1 MDVLREGRVG
11 MRLRWTIYR
20 PTDRA
25 QGRSM
30 AALLVVAFVVLAV
43 VTRVACRDPNGNT
56 VFWPANS
63 AMVVALMILPARL
76 SVPTLAICF
85 VLNVGLDLVTHYT
98 VFDTLLYCVL
108 NVGVSV
114 LVAFLTR
121 NLCGAA
127 TDLSRVR
134 RLATFGAIAFL
145 GAAVEATVGDVI
157 EPGGSVKV
165 QVLNDWLQW
174 TLCDGFGFLI
184 TTPALLLSLGSS
196 RDAYPCDAGRL
207 ERWGLL
213 LGAAILTAASFR
225 FTASPSFM
233 LIYPLLV
240 LTAFRAGAP
249 WVLASILLT
258 SIISCSLTTHGF
270 GPLAD
275 RTESDLL
282 LGQGMLQPFLVSIFL
297 CAIPANN
304 ALGEKGRNAH
314 RLLRMKD
321 AVTYAATHDTLTT
334 LANRDLF
341 RGRLGALL
349 RNSVDCA
356 VLFIDLDRFKQIND
370 TMGHGAGDQLL
381 RGFSTRMLAITGPE
395 VMVAR
400 FGGDEFAM
408 LMPCGPTSR
417 GVAQPDPEALC
428 RTIIEAARTPFPLS
442 SGPTQVQVQV
452 SASIGLA
459 IGRAQSY
466 DAGELMRRADI
477 ALYAAKAGGRDGY
490 RVFCDEL
497 DRSSRDRARLRAD
510 LEAALALSGQLRLHY
525 QAKVDAGGRP
535 RGVEALLRW
544 QHPSRGPVPVNQLIS
559 IAEETGIIVPLGAW
573 VLREALGFAARWPA
587 LDIAVNVSPVQLRH
601 PRFVEDTLQALHAS
615 TVPPGRIELEITET
629 SLMDDL
635 DSINGKLAT
644 LRAAGLRIALDDFGT
659 GCSSLRHLHR
669 CSVDRVKIDQSFV
682 AALGDTAEAA
692 AIIRAVIELGHAMGL
707 QVTAEGV
714 ETEAQR
720 HFLVATGIDE
730 MQGYL
735 FAQPVAE
742 SALDVGLRR
751 PRRPAPLIDA
761 LMRQP

>member
-1 MDVLREGRVG
+1 
-11 MRLRWTIYR
+11 MRLRRTIYR
-20 PTDRA
+20 ATDRI
-25 QGRSM
+25 QGPPM
-30 AALLVVAFVVLAV
+30 AALLVAVFIVLAV
-43 VTRVACRDPNGNT
+43 VTRLSCRDPNGNT
-56 VFWPANS
+56 ALWPANS
-63 AMVVALMILPARL
+63 AMVVALMILPTRIAI
-76 SVPTLAICF
+76 PTLASCF

-98 VFDTLLYCVL
+98 VFDSLLYCAL
-108 NVGVSV
+108 NIVVSV
-114 LVAFLTR
+114 PVAFLTR
-121 NLCGAA
+121 NLCGAT
-127 TDLSRVR
+127 TDLSRFR
-134 RLATFGAIAFL
+134 RLATFGAIAFPA
-145 GAAVEATVGDVI
+145 AAVEAAVGEILD
-157 EPGGSVKV
+157 PGGSVKV

-184 TTPALLLSLGSS
+184 TTPALLLSLGSAPS
-196 RDAYPCDAGRL
+196 AYPCDAGRL

-213 LGAAILTAASFR
+213 LGAAILAVASFR
-225 FTASPSFM
+225 FTQSPSFM

-258 SIISCSLTTHGF
+258 SLISCSLTTHGY

-275 RTESDLL
+275 HTASDLL

-297 CAIPANN
+297 CAVPANN
-304 ALGEKGRNAH
+304 ALGEKRRNAR

-321 AVTYAATHDTLTT
+321 AVAYAATHDTLTT

-341 RGRLGALL
+341 RRRLGALL
-349 RNSVDCA
+349 HTPTDCA
-356 VLFIDLDRFKQIND
+356 VLFVDLDRFKQVND
-370 TMGHGAGDQLL
+370 TMGHGAGDELL
-381 RGFSTRMLAITGPE
+381 RAFSTRMLAIAGPE
-395 VMVAR
+395 AMVAR

-417 GVAQPDPEALC
+417 GLAHPDPEALC
-428 RTIIEAARTPFPLS
+428 RTIIEAARMPFLLT
-442 SGPTQVQVQV
+442 SGPTRVPVQV

-459 IGRAQSY
+459 VGLAQSW
-466 DAGELMRRADI
+466 DGSELMRQADI

-490 RVFCDEL
+490 RIFCDEL

-510 LEAALALSGQLRLHY
+510 LEAALASGGQLRLHY

-535 RGVEALLRW
+535 RSVEALLRW
-544 QHPSRGPVPVNQLIS
+544 QHPIRGPVPVNQLIS
-559 IAEETGIIVPLGAW
+559 IAEETGVIVRLGAW
-573 VLREALGFAARWPA
+573 VLREALEFAARWPT
-587 LDIAVNVSPVQLRH
+587 LDVAVNVSPVQLRH
-601 PRFVEDTLQALHAS
+601 PHFVEDTLQALRAS
-615 TVPPGRIELEITET
+615 AVPPGQIELEITET

-692 AIIRAVIELGHAMGL
+692 AIIRTVIELGHAMGL

-720 HFLVATGIDE
+720 RYLVATGIDE

-735 FAQPVAE
+735 FAKPVAE
-742 SALDVGLRR
+742 SALDADLRQ
-751 PRRPAPLIDA
+751 PRRPAPLVDA
-761 LMRQP
+761 LMSQP

>member
-1 MDVLREGRVG
+1 

-20 PTDRA
+20 ATDRA
-25 QGRSM
+25 QGPSM
-30 AALLVVAFVVLAV
+30 AALLVAAFLVLAV
-43 VTRVACRDPNGNT
+43 VTRLTCRDSNGNT

-63 AMVVALMILPARL
+63 AMVVALMILPARIAI
-76 SVPTLAICF
+76 PTLASCV
-85 VLNVGLDLVTHYT
+85 VLNVGIDLVARYT
-98 VFDTLLYCVL
+98 IFDSLFSCAL

-121 NLCGAA
+121 NLCGAT
-127 TDLSRVR
+127 TDLSRFR
-134 RLATFGAIAFL
+134 RLATFGAIAFV
-145 GAAVEATVGDVI
+145 GAAVEAAVGDVI
-157 EPGGSVKV
+157 DPGGSVRV

-184 TTPALLLSLGSS
+184 TTPALLLSLGSAPN
-196 RDAYPCDAGRL
+196 AYPCDAGRL

-213 LGAAILTAASFR
+213 LGTAIVAAASFS

-240 LTAFRAGAP
+240 LTAFRAGGP

-258 SIISCSLTTHGF
+258 SIISSGLTTHGY

-275 RTESDLL
+275 HTSSDLL
-282 LGQGMLQPFLVSIFL
+282 LGQGMLQAFLVSIFL
-297 CAIPANN
+297 CAVPANN
-304 ALGEKGRNAH
+304 ALGEKRRNA
-314 RLLRMKD
+314 RGLSRMKD
-321 AVTYAATHDTLTT
+321 AVAYAATHDSLTT

-341 RGRLGALL
+341 RRRLRALL
-349 RNSVDCA
+349 HMPTDCA
-356 VLFIDLDRFKQIND
+356 VLVVDLDRFKQIND
-370 TMGHGAGDQLL
+370 TMGHGAGDELL
-381 RGFSTRMLAITGPE
+381 RAFSTRMLAIAGPE
-395 VMVAR
+395 VTVAR

-408 LMPCGPTSR
+408 LIPSGPTSR
-417 GVAQPDPEALC
+417 GSAHPDPEALC
-428 RTIIEAARTPFPLS
+428 RTIIEAARTPFLLT
-442 SGPTQVQVQV
+442 SGPTRVPVQV

-459 IGRAQSY
+459 IGRAQSW
-466 DAGELMRRADI
+466 DGGELMRRADI
-477 ALYAAKAGGRDGY
+477 ALYAAKACGRDGY
-490 RVFCDEL
+490 RLFCEEL
-497 DRSSRDRARLRAD
+497 DRSSSDRARLQAD
-510 LEAALALSGQLRLHY
+510 LETALELGGQLRLHY
-525 QAKVDAGGRP
+525 QCKVDAGGRP

-544 QHPSRGPVPVNQLIS
+544 QHPARGRVPVNQLIS
-559 IAEETGIIVPLGAW
+559 IAEETGVIVRLGAW
-573 VLREALGFAARWPA
+573 VLREALGFAARWPS

-601 PRFVEDTLQALHAS
+601 PRFVEDTLQALRAS
-615 TVPPGRIELEITET
+615 AVPPGQIELEITET

-644 LRAAGLRIALDDFGT
+644 LRAAGLRIALDDFGI

-692 AIIRAVIELGHAMGL
+692 AIVRAVIELGHAMGL

-720 HFLVATGIDE
+720 RYLVATGIDE

-735 FAQPVAE
+735 FAEPVPE
-742 SALDVGLRR
+742 SALDADLRQ
-751 PRRPAPLIDA
+751 PRRPAPLVDA
-761 LMRQP
+761 LVRQP

>member
-1 MDVLREGRVG
+1 
-11 MRLRWTIYR
+11 MRLRRTIYR
-20 PTDRA
+20 ATDRI
-25 QGRSM
+25 QGPPM
-30 AALLVVAFVVLAV
+30 AALLVAVFIVLAV
-43 VTRVACRDPNGNT
+43 VTRLSCRDPNGNT

-63 AMVVALMILPARL
+63 AMVVALMILPTRIA
-76 SVPTLAICF
+76 VPTLASCF

-98 VFDTLLYCVL
+98 VFDSLLYCAL
-108 NVGVSV
+108 NIAVSV
-114 LVAFLTR
+114 LVAFLART
-121 NLCGAA
+121 LCGAT
-127 TDLSRVR
+127 TDLSRFR

-145 GAAVEATVGDVI
+145 AAAIESTVGEILD
-157 EPGGSVKV
+157 PGGSVKV

-184 TTPALLLSLGSS
+184 TTPALLLSLGSA
-196 RDAYPCDAGRL
+196 RNAYPCDAGRL

-213 LGAAILTAASFR
+213 LGAAILAAASFR
-225 FTASPSFM
+225 FTQSPSFM

-258 SIISCSLTTHGF
+258 SLISCSLTTHGY

-275 RTESDLL
+275 HTASDLL

-297 CAIPANN
+297 CAVPTNN
-304 ALGEKGRNAH
+304 ALGEKRRNA
-314 RLLRMKD
+314 RRQLRMKD
-321 AVTYAATHDTLTT
+321 AVAYAATHDTVTT

-341 RGRLGALL
+341 RRRLGALL
-349 RNSVDCA
+349 HTPTDCA
-356 VLFIDLDRFKQIND
+356 VLFVDLDRFKQVND
-370 TMGHGAGDQLL
+370 TMGHGAGNELL
-381 RGFSTRMLAITGPE
+381 RAFSTRMLAIAGPE
-395 VMVAR
+395 ATLAR

-408 LMPCGPTSR
+408 LTPCGPTSR
-417 GVAQPDPEALC
+417 GLAHPDPEALC
-428 RTIIEAARTPFPLS
+428 RTIIEAARMPFLLT
-442 SGPTQVQVQV
+442 SGPTRVPVQV

-459 IGRAQSY
+459 VGLAQSW
-466 DAGELMRRADI
+466 DGSELMRQADI

-490 RVFCDEL
+490 RIFCDEL

-510 LEAALALSGQLRLHY
+510 LEAALASGGQLRLHY

-535 RGVEALLRW
+535 RSVEALLRW
-544 QHPSRGPVPVNQLIS
+544 QHPIRGPVPVNQLIS
-559 IAEETGIIVPLGAW
+559 IAEETGVIVRLGAW
-573 VLREALGFAARWPA
+573 VLREALGFAARWPT
-587 LDIAVNVSPVQLRH
+587 LDVAVNVSPVQLRH
-601 PRFVEDTLQALHAS
+601 PHFVEDTLQALRAS
-615 TVPPGRIELEITET
+615 AVPPGQIELEITET

-692 AIIRAVIELGHAMGL
+692 AITRTVIELGHAMGL

-720 HFLVATGIDE
+720 RYLVATGIDE

-735 FAQPVAE
+735 FAKPVAE
-742 SALDVGLRR
+742 SALDADLRQ
-751 PRRPAPLIDA
+751 PRRPAPLVDA

>member
-1 MDVLREGRVG
+1 
-11 MRLRWTIYR
+11 MRLRWRPYR
-20 PTDRA
+20 SAGRA
-25 QGRSM
+25 HGLPM
-30 AALLVVAFVVLAV
+30 AALLVAAFIVLALIA
-43 VTRVACRDPNGNT
+43 RLACLDPNHNT
-56 VFWPANS
+56 VVWPANGVL
-63 AMVVALMILPARL
+63 AVALMILPGRL
-76 SVPTLAICF
+76 SAPVVATCF
-85 VLNVGLDLVTHYT
+85 LLNAALDLATGYT
-98 VFDTLLYCVL
+98 VFDSVFYSCL
-108 NVGVSV
+108 NVLVSA
-114 LVAFLTR
+114 LVAILTR
-121 NLCGAA
+121 SLCGAT
-127 TDLSRVR
+127 TDLSRFR
-134 RLATFGAIAFL
+134 RLATFGTIAFASAALEAAL
-145 GAAVEATVGDVI
+145 GELV
-157 EPGGSVKV
+157 EPGGNVGV

-184 TTPALLLSLGSS
+184 TTPALLLSLG
-196 RDAYPCDAGRL
+196 RVPGAYPCDAGRV
-207 ERWGLL
+207 ERWLL
-213 LGAAILTAASFR
+213 LAGAAALAAMSFR
-225 FTASPSFM
+225 LPQSPSFM

-258 SIISCSLTTHGF
+258 SIIAAGLTAHGY

-275 RTESDLL
+275 HAVSDLL

-297 CAIPANN
+297 CAIPTNN
-304 ALGEKGRNAH
+304 ALGEKNRIAD

-321 AVTYAATHDTLTT
+321 AVAHAATHDGLTT

-341 RGRLGALL
+341 RRRLATLL
-349 RNSVDCA
+349 PTSADCA
-356 VLFIDLDRFKQIND
+356 VLFVDLDRFKQVND

-381 RGFSTRMLAITGPE
+381 RAFSTRMLAIAGPG
-395 VMVAR
+395 MTVAR

-408 LMPCGPTSR
+408 LAPCGPGCAR
-417 GVAQPDPEALC
+417 PARAEPEELC
-428 RTIIEAARTPFPLS
+428 RAIIEAARTPFLLGD
-442 SGPTQVQVQV
+442 GPTKVPVQV

-459 IGRAQSY
+459 VGPARSC

-490 RVFCDEL
+490 RTFCAEL
-497 DRSSRDRARLRAD
+497 DGASRDRARLQLD
-510 LEAALALSGQLRLHY
+510 LEAALEASPGADGQLGLLY
-525 QAKVDAGGRP
+525 QLKVDADGRP

-544 QHPSRGPVPVNQLIS
+544 QHPVRGPVPVSQFIS
-559 IAEETGIIVPLGAW
+559 VAEETGVIVRLGAW
-573 VLREALGFAARWPA
+573 VLREALRFAARWPA
-587 LDIAVNVSPVQLRH
+587 LDVAVNVSPVQLRH
-601 PRFVEDTLQALHAS
+601 PRFVEDTLAALRMS
-615 TVPPGRIELEITET
+615 GVPPGRVELEITET
-629 SLMDDL
+629 ALMDDL

-720 HFLVATGIDE
+720 RFLVAAGANE

-735 FAQPVAE
+735 FSRPVAE
-742 SALDVGLRR
+742 ADMQ
-751 PRRPAPLIDA
+751 PAQPAPRLEEIA
-761 LMRQP
+761 AS